1 MALNGN
7 KSILHNSPGRF
18 LSGTAGTLRSNRNK
32 PGMQANRFQAMDRR
46 SAALP
51 EGHLPPSAW
60 SLARTAGGM
69 SSRNEILGDASM
81 AGSGALGLNGVAA
94 LSGDGTV
101 TSALLALVVSAVAS
115 LSGSGSLTAD
125 IVGKLEAAAALAGSG
140 DLTAGAGALASL
152 LADLSGA
159 GSAAAVP
166 YASGSV
172 SANIRGYSDLTPE
185 GLRDAVWNAL
195 AASYNTAGTMGAA
208 VQSGG
213 GGGGGITAQQIRDA
227 MALATVASI
236 AAGSID
242 DKLNKIKVNTNLI
255 PAAL

>member
-7 KSILHNSPGRF
+7 KSILHKSPGRF
-18 LSGTAGTLRSNRNK
+18 LSGTEGTLRSGFNK
-32 PGMQANRFQAMDRR
+32 PGMQSNRFQSLDRR
-46 SAALP
+46 SAAIP
-51 EGHLPPSAW
+51 GGHLSPSAW
-60 SLARTAGGM
+60 SLPRTAGGM
-69 SSRNEILGDASM
+69 SSRNEILGDGTYS
-81 AGSGALGLNGVAA
+81 GTGALGLNGDAA
-94 LSGDGTV
+94 LSGDGGV

-140 DLTAGAGALASL
+140 NLTGAAGALASL
-152 LADLSGA
+152 LASLSGA
-159 GSAAAVP
+159 GGATATTF
-166 YASGSV
+166 ASGDM

-195 AASYNTAGTMGAA
+195 AASYNVAGTMGAA
-208 VQSGG
+208 AQSGG
-213 GGGGGITAQQIRDA
+213 GGGGGLTAQQIRDA

-242 DKLNKIKVNTNLI
+242 DKLNAIKVNTNLI

>member
-7 KSILHNSPGRF
+7 RGILHNSPGRF
-18 LSGTAGTLRSNRNK
+18 LSGTAGTLRSGLNK
-32 PGMQANRFQAMDRR
+32 PGMQSNRFQATDRL
-46 SAALP
+46 SNALP
-51 EGHLPPSAW
+51 GGHLSPSAW
-60 SLARTAGGM
+60 SLPRVSGGA
-69 SSRNEILGDASM
+69 SSRNEILGAATF
-81 AGSGALGLNGVAA
+81 AGSGALGLNGVAS
-94 LSGDGTV
+94 LTGDGTV

-125 IVGKLEAAAALAGSG
+125 VVGKLEAAAALAGSG
-140 DLTAGAGALASL
+140 NVAGAAGALASL
-152 LADLSGA
+152 LASLSGS
-159 GSAAAVP
+159 GAATATP
-166 YASGSV
+166 YASGELG
-172 SANIRGYSDLTPE
+172 ANIRGYSDLTPE

-208 VQSGG
+208 VQVGG
-213 GGGGGITAQQIRDA
+213 GGGGLTAQQVRDA

-242 DKLNKIKVNTNLI
+242 DKLNAIKVNTNLI